1 MIETNATENK
11 ATAPEFII
19 QRIYIKDLS
28 FEAPQTPSIFTEDW
42 QPEVTLELNTHS
54 EQLHDTIYETLLNLT
69 VTAKKGD
76 KVGFLVEIKQ
86 AGVFVLKGFS
96 AEQKSQMLGSFCPN
110 ILYPYAREAISNLV
124 TRGGF
129 PPLYL
134 APVNFDSL
142 YAQQLKKLKTQEETT
157 VVT

>member
-1 MIETNATENK
+1 MTDNTTEK
-11 ATAPEFII
+11 TAAPEFTI

-28 FEAPQTPSIFTEDW
+28 FEAPQTPAIFTEDW
-42 QPEVTLELNTHS
+42 QPEVTLELSTHS
-54 EQLHDTIYETLLNLT
+54 EPLQDDVYETLLKLT

-76 KVGFLVEIKQ
+76 TVGFLVEIKQ
-86 AGVFVLKGFS
+86 AGVFTLKGFS
-96 AEQKSQMLGSFCPN
+96 NEQRSQMLGSFCPN
-110 ILYPYAREAISNLV
+110 LLYPYAREAISNLV

-134 APVNFDSL
+134 APVNFDGL
-142 YAQQLKKLKTQEETT
+142 YAQQLKKMKTQEETT